1 MCVCVKLCSFTF
13 FFFFFS
19 VCVVEVMAKASFRPI
34 SQWLDRA
41 PIKVYQLQFGL
52 HYFFFFFLFGLQD
65 FVWSNQLDVR
75 LKGAAGAAHWFGWN
89 HREEM
94 REKKKGEDRRKRR
107 GEKSFSQEVRGPI
120 WEKQV
125 WLFSLL
131 SMCTFSAGPCWPR
144 WKCHDISVSSL
155 EYNPKVSCHDITDIF
170 FFILFACV

>member
-1 MCVCVKLCSFTF
+1 MFVLNCVHSRFF

-94 REKKKGEDRRKRR
+94 REKKKGRGQEKEERRKIIFTRSER
-107 GEKSFSQEVRGPI
+107 SHMGEAGVTFFFTQHVYFLCR
-120 WEKQV
+120 
-125 WLFSLL
+125 SLL
-131 SMCTFSAGPCWPR
+131 TEMEMPR
-144 WKCHDISVSSL
+144 YQCEQPGV
-155 EYNPKVSCHDITDIF
+155 
-170 FFILFACV
+170 

>member
-13 FFFFFS
+13 FFS
-19 VCVVEVMAKASFRPI
+19 LCVVEVMAKASFRPI

-41 PIKVYQLQFGL
+41 LIKVYQLQFGL
-52 HYFFFFFLFGLQD
+52 HYFFFFSFFIWLQD
-65 FVWSNQLDVR
+65 FVWGNQLDVR

-94 REKKKGEDRRKRR
+94 REKRERTGKKRR
-107 GEKSFSQEVRGPI
+107 GEKSFSQKVRAPI

-144 WKCHDISVSSL
+144 WKCHDKSVSSL
-155 EYNPKVSCHDITDIF
+155 EYNSKVSCHDITHI
-170 FFILFACV
+170 